1 MSKVNA
7 SSLVAVAASMLL
19 GLPWVY
25 ADAAVVRTTNSD
37 AMQHTYGR
45 AGVPIAA
52 DEMAEMKAAEQATA
66 SVGVTY
72 SPDVAQW
79 TNMPRSEAQEGPVTD
94 ALDST
99 DGQSVEHWF
108 GRAGGPVGADELPS
122 PQSRLSTSAVTR

>member
-1 MSKVNA
+1 MSKINA
-7 SSLVAVAASMLL
+7 SRLLAAAASVLL

-25 ADAAVVRTTNSD
+25 AQAAVVRPASGE
-37 AMQHTYGR
+37 AIQHTYGR
-45 AGVPIAA
+45 AGMPIAS
-52 DEMAEMKAAEQATA
+52 DEMALLKAAEQSA

-94 ALDST
+94 ALDAT

-108 GRAGGPVGADELPS
+108 GRAGGPVGADEIPS
-122 PQSRLSTSAVTR
+122 PQSRLSTSAVVR

>member
-1 MSKVNA
+1 MSKINA
-7 SSLVAVAASMLL
+7 SGLLAAAASVLL

-25 ADAAVVRTTNSD
+25 AEAAVVRPASSE
-37 AMQHTYGR
+37 AIQHTYGR
-45 AGVPIAA
+45 AGMPIAA
-52 DEMAEMKAAEQATA
+52 DEMALLKAAEQSA

-94 ALDST
+94 ALDAT

-108 GRAGGPVGADELPS
+108 GRAGGPVGADEIPS
-122 PQSRLSTSAVTR
+122 PQGRLSTSAVAR

>member
-1 MSKVNA
+1 MSKINA
-7 SSLVAVAASMLL
+7 SGLLAAATSVLL

-25 ADAAVVRTTNSD
+25 AEAAVVRPASNE
-37 AMQHTYGR
+37 AIQHTYGR
-45 AGVPIAA
+45 AGVPTAS
-52 DEMAEMKAAEQATA
+52 DEMALLQATEQAG

-94 ALDST
+94 ALEGT
-99 DGQSVEHWF
+99 DGQSVDHWF

-122 PQSRLSTSAVTR
+122 PQSRLSTSSVVR

>member
-1 MSKVNA
+1 MSKINA
-7 SSLVAVAASMLL
+7 SRLLAAAASVLL

-25 ADAAVVRTTNSD
+25 AQAAVVRPASSQ
-37 AMQHTYGR
+37 AIQHTYGR
-45 AGVPIAA
+45 AGMPIAS
-52 DEMAEMKAAEQATA
+52 DEMALLKAAEQSA

-94 ALDST
+94 ALDAT

-108 GRAGGPVGADELPS
+108 GRAGGPVGADEIPS
-122 PQSRLSTSAVTR
+122 PQSRLSTSAVVR

>member
-1 MSKVNA
+1 MSKINA
-7 SSLVAVAASMLL
+7 SSLLTVAASMLL
-19 GLPWVY
+19 GLPW
-25 ADAAVVRTTNSD
+25 ACASAAVVHPASGESI
-37 AMQHTYGR
+37 QHTYGR
-45 AGVPIAA
+45 AGTPIAA
-52 DEMAEMKAAEQATA
+52 DEMALLKAEEQSG

-94 ALDST
+94 ALDAT

-122 PQSRLSTSAVTR
+122 PQSRLSTSAITR